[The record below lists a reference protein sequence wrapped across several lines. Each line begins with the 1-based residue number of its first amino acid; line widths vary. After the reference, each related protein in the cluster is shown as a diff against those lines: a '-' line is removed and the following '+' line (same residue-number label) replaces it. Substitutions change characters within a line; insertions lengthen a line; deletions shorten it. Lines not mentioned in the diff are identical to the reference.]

1 MYIRP
6 LTASE
11 DSFSVYV
18 INVCY
23 LCRLSM
29 KNKAND
35 MKCPCFYFL
44 ISGTFSCWGYFAH
57 NGIKRLADLLLA
69 VLGQIK
75 VQCLATALS
84 CLEQLY
90 CFDSDSVTPCRKSL
104 ILSTVESLSVCIFS
118 MLPLSRLLFLLKNL
132 VHTLNFSLAPV
143 DSGVNYHWCL
153 SYQRFLTS
161 RPQCWILV
169 VVMARLHPCPAL
181 EIQTY

>member
-1 MYIRP
+1 MCIRI
-6 LTASE
+6 LMASE

-35 MKCPCFYFL
+35 MKCPCFYFP
-44 ISGTFSCWGYFAH
+44 ISGMFSCWGYFAH

-69 VLGQIK
+69 ALGQIK
-75 VQCLATALS
+75 APCLATALS

-118 MLPLSRLLFLLKNL
+118 MLPLSRLLFLMQNPI
-132 VHTLNFSLAPV
+132 HTLNFFLALV
-143 DSGVNYHWCL
+143 DSGVIYHWCL
-153 SYQRFLTS
+153 SYQRPLTI

-169 VVMARLHPCPAL
+169 VVMARLHPSPAL
-181 EIQTY
+181 QIQTY